1 MHISYETV
9 ITPNEF
15 GGYDVTCPD
24 LMPHTTWTA
33 EDIANAAGLGAYI
46 IAFAVEQH
54 VVDGTELP
62 AATSGRKA
70 PKGGF
75 VLNVSLDMELLQSPL
90 PGCCTVAEAAN
101 MLHVSTS
108 RVRALA
114 RAGRL
119 ESRKQGNLW
128 FISLDSLQDRV
139 DHPRRPGRPPKHH
152 SVEGTR
158 TAA

>member
-1 MHISYETV
+1 MHISYEMV
-9 ITPNEF
+9 ISPNEF
-15 GGYDVTCPD
+15 GGYDVACPD
-24 LMPHTTWTA
+24 LMPHTTWSA
-33 EDIANAAGLGAYI
+33 SDVANAAGLGAYV
-46 IAFAVEQH
+46 IAFAVERRIAE
-54 VVDGTELP
+54 GEELP
-62 AATSGRKA
+62 PATSGHKA

-75 VLNVSLDMELLQSPL
+75 VIGIALDADMVQTSL
-90 PGCCTVAEAAN
+90 PGCCTVAEAAD

-139 DHPRRPGRPPKHH
+139 DHPRRPGRPPKHRYD
-152 SVEGTR
+152 TNR

>member
-1 MHISYETV
+1 MNISYETV

-15 GGYDVTCPD
+15 GGYDVSCPD
-24 LMPHTTWTA
+24 LMPHTTWSA
-33 EDIANAAGLGAYI
+33 ADIANAAGLGAYVM
-46 IAFAVEQH
+46 AFAVERH
-54 VVDGTELP
+54 IEAGTPLP
-62 AATSGRKA
+62 AASSGHRPA
-70 PKGGF
+70 KGGF
-75 VLNVSLDMELLQSPL
+75 VLNVTLDLEASKASM
-90 PGCCTVAEAAN
+90 PGYVTVAEAAD

-119 ESRKQGNLW
+119 ESRKQGNVW

-139 DHPRRPGRPPKHH
+139 DHPRRPGRPPQHRL
-152 SVEGTR
+152 EEER